1 MTGSQNSHRHG
12 ITAEDI
18 FISRVR
24 FPAQCGFCT
33 LFPKRAALDD
43 SVRTPAMSELS
54 STLAGKR
61 DRLLE
66 LLQSYGSCAVAF
78 SGGLDSARLAK
89 AARMALGDR
98 AVAVTGVSAS
108 LAVGE
113 LDQCRELAR
122 QIGIRHEVVPTN
134 ELASPGYAANAPDR
148 CYFCKAELF
157 LQVEKLAERLGAA
170 VVADGSNSDDRGEHR
185 PGPARARQRKV
196 LSPLGRMRTDQGGD
210 SPTGRGLGVAGL
222 EQAGHALPEQ
232 PHRLRRARHARAAGD
247 DRPGGSVLR
256 ERGFQ
261 PLRVRYHKGD
271 MARIE
276 VSPDALAKF
285 LDAEFRRETIERL
298 KALGFKYVSLDLEGF
313 RSGSLNAVVPMER
326 LEVAGRRPETP
337 PPSGAAA
344 GQRPS

>member
-1 MTGSQNSHRHG
+1 
-12 ITAEDI
+12 
-18 FISRVR
+18 
-24 FPAQCGFCT
+24 
-33 LFPKRAALDD
+33 
-43 SVRTPAMSELS
+43 MSELS

-61 DRLLE
+61 DRLLA

-78 SGGLDSARLAK
+78 SGGLDSALLAK

-122 QIGIRHEVVPTN
+122 QIGIRHEVIPTN

-148 CYFCKAELF
+148 CYYCKTELF
-157 LQVEKLAERLGAA
+157 LQVEKLAERLGVA

-185 PGPARARQRKV
+185 PGARAARQRKV
-196 LSPLGRMRTDQGGD
+196 LSPLAECGLTKAEIRQLAAAWDLPVWNKPATPCLSSRIAYGEPVTPERLAMIDQ
-210 SPTGRGLGVAGL
+210 A
-222 EQAGHALPEQ
+222 EAF
-232 PHRLRRARHARAAGD
+232 
-247 DRPGGSVLR
+247 LR

-276 VSPDALAKF
+276 VSPEALARF
-285 LDAEFRRETIERL
+285 LDADFRRETIERL